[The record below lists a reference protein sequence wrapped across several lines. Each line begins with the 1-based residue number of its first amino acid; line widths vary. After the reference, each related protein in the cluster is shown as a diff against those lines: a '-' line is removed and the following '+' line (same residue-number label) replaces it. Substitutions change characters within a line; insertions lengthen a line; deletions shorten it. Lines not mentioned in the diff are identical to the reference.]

1 MKLKSISNASDYK
14 NYEKELYT
22 LFLKEFNK
30 HKSQSFLN
38 EKGYKRIISIKYNP
52 YSNIWFNYKKTGD
65 TVNYLLGNLDFFT
78 KIYHQEEKGNSIN
91 PYINLNMNFSNINES
106 NCRFAYNPVDY
117 KKFVLLETVSDKKI
131 INDLKL
137 VGLQS
142 VSFQKSQKNFFVFEL
157 NKLVQSLESLI
168 HNINF
173 YPVLFP
179 LKIKNFNKKNLKQDL
194 YKIRKNI
201 PLYTNSKLPKSSVS
215 SRNTKRNLKSRVD
228 NNPVQAENTR
238 SNSKSRVDNNPV
250 KSEKL
255 VEYTTDKLMKDLV
268 GSGNVSIN
276 SKTSSSKKSTKTK
289 NTRSNSKSKFKNN
302 PVKAENTRSNSK
314 TKISKNPKK
323 TKNTISNSKS
333 KLSKSSLKAENNSKS
348 KFKNNPVKA
357 ENTENNT
364 KIKLNKNSTDN
375 NNVSS
380 KHEVDKMGESNNS
393 LDKIECDNCH
403 KLLPKKD
410 FMKKP
415 GTNEYE
421 KVCKDCENRIFAA
434 KFLELFLS
442 FVNPGEKFNK
452 EKLIREHSEKD
463 FNEIIFTLQEQDL
476 VKNDSI
482 GDYYLESKKVVNDF
496 LETYLKESPH
506 LDEKITKVLKNKGK
520 PNNKLVNNIKT
531 EYDLDGA
538 DFKWINF
545 NPKKNKWEAYA
556 YDNYK
561 EKIFLGSFYTEI
573 GAYQE
578 RFKFLQNIEENI
590 ETPEKNSIGHYS
602 DYEGVSYNKLNSR
615 WYSQV
620 KINSKTK
627 LILGQFG
634 SEDEAY
640 QARLGY
646 LTENHKL
653 FNDPHKKNKGR
664 FSNFDGVNYNY
675 AYHKWYSYVLNDEN
689 KDMLLLG
696 YFDSE
701 DEAAD
706 ARSDYLNG
714 NYTICFEKPLILK
727 NPQKKGDPVVFNHDG
742 VSYDDN
748 SKKWFAYVLRNDR
761 TDYLGKYDSME
772 EAYHARETYLKK
784 QSQFKIKDNDSKS
797 STNLNSEKS
806 PVNFFINK
814 SDDYNE
820 VLVKGILSV
829 NEAFNSLNKLK
840 SIHSEINQL
849 IFNNIN
855 DKIELLIEIKVKK
868 NKLISIIS
876 LFNKLGWKQLM

>member
-14 NYEKELYT
+14 NYEKELHT

-78 KIYHQEEKGNSIN
+78 TIYHQEVKGNSIN
-91 PYINLNMNFSNINES
+91 PYISLNMNFSNINES
-106 NCRFAYNPVDY
+106 NCRFVYDTNDN
-117 KKFVLLETVSDKKI
+117 KKFILLETVSDKKI
-131 INDLKL
+131 IDDLKS

-142 VSFQKSQKNFFVFEL
+142 GSFKKSQKTYFVLEL
-157 NKLVQSLESLI
+157 NKIVQSLEALI
-168 HNINF
+168 HNTNF

-201 PLYTNSKLPKSSVS
+201 PLYTNSKLTKSSES
-215 SRNTKRNLKSRVD
+215 SNNTPIKIKPRV
-228 NNPVQAENTR
+228 NNDR
-238 SNSKSRVDNNPV
+238 I
-250 KSEKL
+250 KSENMS
-255 VEYTTDKLMKDLV
+255 EYTNAMLMKDLID
-268 GSGNVSIN
+268 SDNIPIN
-276 SKTSSSKKSTKTK
+276 
-289 NTRSNSKSKFKNN
+289 
-302 PVKAENTRSNSK
+302 PK

-323 TKNTISNSKS
+323 TKNTRSNSKS
-333 KLSKSSLKAENNSKS
+333 KLNKSSLKT
-348 KFKNNPVKA
+348 

-364 KIKLNKNSTDN
+364 KSKLNKNSTN
-375 NNVSS
+375 TENKVSS
-380 KHEVDKMGESNNS
+380 KNEDDKMGESNNS

-415 GTNEYE
+415 GTNEYK
-421 KVCKDCENRIFAA
+421 KVCKDCENHIFAA
-434 KFLELFLS
+434 KFLKLFLS
-442 FVNPGEKFNK
+442 FVNPGDIIYKD
-452 EKLIREHSEKD
+452 KLILEHPEID
-463 FNEIIFTLQEQDL
+463 LNEGFYTLQEFDL
-476 VKNDSI
+476 IKKDSI
-482 GDYYLESKKVVNDF
+482 GDYYLKSTEVVDDF

-506 LDEKITKVLKNKGK
+506 LDEKISKVLKNKSK
-520 PNNKLVNNIKT
+520 PNNKVVNDIKT
-531 EYDLDGA
+531 EYDLDGT

-545 NPKKNKWEAYA
+545 NPEKNKWEAYA
-556 YDNYK
+556 YDNNK
-561 EKIFLGSFYTEI
+561 EKIFLGSFYTEME
-573 GAYQE
+573 AYQE

-590 ETPEKNSIGHYS
+590 ETPEKNYMGQYS
-602 DYEGVSYNKLNSR
+602 DYEGVSYNKVNSR
-615 WYSQV
+615 WYSHV
-620 KINSKTK
+620 KIKSSDKKHKNRTT
-627 LILGQFG
+627 LTLGQFG

-653 FNDPHKKNKGR
+653 FIDPNRKSNGR
-664 FSNFDGVNYNY
+664 FTDFDGVNYNH

-696 YFDSE
+696 YFDSK
-701 DEAAD
+701 DEAVD
-706 ARSDYLNG
+706 ARNDYLNG
-714 NYTICFEKPLILK
+714 KYTIYFEKPLILK
-727 NPQKKGDPVVFNHDG
+727 NPQKKVDVEVFNHDG
-742 VSYDDN
+742 VSYDNN
-748 SKKWFAYVLRNDR
+748 SKKWFAYVLTNDK

-772 EAYHARETYLKK
+772 EAYHARENYLKK
-784 QSQFKIKDNDSKS
+784 QNQFKVKDKDFKS
-797 STNLNSEKS
+797 STNLNNEKS

-814 SDDYNE
+814 SDDDNE
-820 VLVKGILSV
+820 IVVKGILSV

-849 IFNNIN
+849 IFNNKN

-868 NKLISIIS
+868 NKLISIVS
-876 LFNKLGWKQLM
+876 LFNKLGWKQLV

>member
-14 NYEKELYT
+14 NYEKELHA

-65 TVNYLLGNLDFFT
+65 TVNYLLGNLDFVT
-78 KIYHQEEKGNSIN
+78 TIYHQEVKGNSIN

-106 NCRFAYNPVDY
+106 NCRFVYDTSDN
-117 KKFVLLETVSDKKI
+117 KKFILLETVSDKKI
-131 INDLKL
+131 IDDLKS

-142 VSFQKSQKNFFVFEL
+142 GSFKKSQKTYFVLEL
-157 NKLVQSLESLI
+157 NKIVQSLEALI

-201 PLYTNSKLPKSSVS
+201 PLYTNSKLTKSSVIS
-215 SRNTKRNLKSRVD
+215 KNAPIKIKPRVN
-228 NNPVQAENTR
+228 NNPVQSENIK
-238 SNSKSRVDNNPV
+238 SNSKSRVNNTPV
-250 KSEKL
+250 RSEKL
-255 VEYTTDKLMKDLV
+255 VEYTTDKLMKDLID
-268 GSGNVSIN
+268 SGNVSIN
-276 SKTSSSKKSTKTK
+276 SKTASSKNSKKTK

-323 TKNTISNSKS
+323 TKNTRSNSKS
-333 KLSKSSLKAENNSKS
+333 KLNKSSL
-348 KFKNNPVKA
+348 KA

-364 KIKLNKNSTDN
+364 KIKLNKNSTDIN
-375 NNVSS
+375 KVSS
-380 KHEVDKMGESNNS
+380 KQEDDKMGKSKNS

-415 GTNEYE
+415 GTNEYK
-421 KVCKDCENRIFAA
+421 KVCKDCENHIFAA
-434 KFLELFLS
+434 NFLKLFLS

-452 EKLIREHSEKD
+452 EKLIREHPKYD
-463 FNEIIFTLQEQDL
+463 FNEIIFTLQEFDL
-476 VKNDSI
+476 IKKDST
-482 GDYYLESKKVVNDF
+482 GDYYLESNEVVDDF
-496 LETYLKESPH
+496 LETYLKESPN
-506 LDEKITKVLKNKGK
+506 LDEKITKVLKNKSK
-520 PNNKLVNNIKT
+520 PNNKVVNDIKT

-545 NPKKNKWEAYA
+545 IPEKNKWEAYA

-561 EKIFLGSFYTEI
+561 EKIFLGSFYTET

-590 ETPEKNSIGHYS
+590 ETPEKNSLGHYS
-602 DYEGVSYNKLNSR
+602 DYEGVSYNKPDCR

-620 KINSKTK
+620 KINSKHQ
-627 LILGQFG
+627 LILGKFG

-653 FNDPHKKNKGR
+653 FKDPNKKNKGR
-664 FSNFDGVNYNY
+664 ISTFDGVNYNY
-675 AYHKWYSYVLNDEN
+675 AYHKWYSYVRNDEN
-689 KDMLLLG
+689 NGMLLLG

-706 ARSDYLNG
+706 ARSDYING
-714 NYTICFEKPLILK
+714 KYTIYFEKPLILK

-742 VSYDDN
+742 VSYDNN
-748 SKKWFAYVLRNDR
+748 SKKWFAYLLRNDR

-797 STNLNSEKS
+797 STNINNEKS

-868 NKLISIIS
+868 NKLISIVS
-876 LFNKLGWKQLM
+876 LFNKLGWNQLV